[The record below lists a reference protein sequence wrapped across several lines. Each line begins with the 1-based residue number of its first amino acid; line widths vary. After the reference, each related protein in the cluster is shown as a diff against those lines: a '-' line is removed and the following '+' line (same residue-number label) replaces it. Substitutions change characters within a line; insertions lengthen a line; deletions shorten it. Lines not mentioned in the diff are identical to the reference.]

1 MMEKVVL
8 LVEDS
13 EDDIKLTQMAFKENN
28 IANKMVVLNDGEEA
42 VEYLFCQGKYRER
55 DINDQPTIILLD
67 IKLPKLSG
75 LEVLK
80 KIRADNRT
88 KYIPTVMLTSSTEE
102 EDMIEGYKGGC
113 NSYVCKPVEYEQF
126 SQAVKQL
133 ELYWVL
139 NNRTPNKRIEEE

>member
-1 MMEKVVL
+1 MEKVVL